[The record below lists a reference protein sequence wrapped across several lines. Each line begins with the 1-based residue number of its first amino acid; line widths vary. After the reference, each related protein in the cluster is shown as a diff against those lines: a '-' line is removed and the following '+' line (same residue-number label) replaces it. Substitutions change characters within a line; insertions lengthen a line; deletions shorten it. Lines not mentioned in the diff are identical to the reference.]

1 MERSEYMEMFDRII
15 NDRCIRWDKLS
26 GSSVLITGG
35 TGLIGSTL
43 TKAILEH
50 NRVFGTDISV
60 TLPVR
65 DQAKAEKIYGN
76 SSSMPEMIVM
86 DLASSRD
93 IPGRYDYI
101 IHGASVTSSQ
111 TMVTDP
117 VGTIDL
123 AYTGTKKILE
133 LARRSGSKGVVY
145 LSSMEVYGITD
156 SSMNPIT
163 EDKLGFVSLSNV
175 RSSYQESKRIC
186 ELLAY
191 SYYRE
196 YGVPVVTARLA
207 QTFGPGV
214 DRSDG
219 RIYSQFAK
227 SIMEG
232 RDIVLH
238 TEGNS
243 VGNYCDIRDTASA
256 ILCLLTTGAGGEA
269 YNVVNEA
276 NTYTIR
282 DMAQMCA
289 AKLSEGKT
297 GVVFDIPEDNRY
309 GYAPDTKMR
318 LSSAKLSKLGW
329 SPCYTLEDMFR
340 DLISRWEN
348 GG

>member
-101 IHGASVTSSQ
+101 IHGASVTSSHM
-111 TMVTDP
+111 MVTDP

-123 AYTGTKKILE
+123 AYILE

-196 YGVPVVTARLA
+196 YGVPVV
-207 QTFGPGV
+207 
-214 DRSDG
+214 
-219 RIYSQFAK
+219 I
-227 SIMEG
+227 
-232 RDIVLH
+232 
-238 TEGNS
+238 
-243 VGNYCDIRDTASA
+243 
-256 ILCLLTTGAGGEA
+256 
-269 YNVVNEA
+269 
-276 NTYTIR
+276 
-282 DMAQMCA
+282 
-289 AKLSEGKT
+289 
-297 GVVFDIPEDNRY
+297 
-309 GYAPDTKMR
+309 
-318 LSSAKLSKLGW
+318 
-329 SPCYTLEDMFR
+329 
-340 DLISRWEN
+340 ISMKF
-348 GG
+348 